1 MGTSTTSKQFA
12 AKIDRF
18 AKELRD
24 QKGALNQT
32 GMAGKRIFQQS
43 AASAGVLGSTI
54 AGKRKAIGAR
64 YDITRGGRGVIVSYT
79 GPAHLVNN
87 PTKAHRIEPRRPR
100 GSRSRR
106 RGRQAL
112 TIGGNVRASANH
124 PGTSGKR
131 FYQRARAACV
141 KTLPGVAGRAA
152 LTEPLRKVF
161 GR

>member
-1 MGTSTTSKQFA
+1 MGTSTSPAQFA

-18 AKELRD
+18 AQELRD

-43 AASAGVLGSTI
+43 AAGAGVLGSAI
-54 AGKRKAIGAR
+54 AGKRKAIGVR
-64 YDITRGGRGVIVSYT
+64 YDISRDKRGVIVSYT

-87 PTKAHRIEPRRPR
+87 PTKAHRIEARRPR

-112 TIGGNVRASANH
+112 TIGGNVRTSANH

-131 FYQRARAACV
+131 FYEKAKAACV
-141 KTLPGVAGRAA
+141 RTLPAVYARAQ
-152 LTEPLRKVF
+152 LTAPLRSIFK
-161 GR
+161 